1 MARTDPRPNYGS
13 KVRTRR
19 DGYVDIYEPTHP
31 LARSDGYLFEHRK
44 VAWDNGL
51 LTDPS
56 LEVHH
61 RNEMRA
67 DNSLS
72 NLEVKDGSTHAL
84 DHAEERGW
92 VTNQFGTW
100 PVKPRDMRTSAPRPV
115 RICINCGT
123 RFSHERRRDAAACSQ
138 KCNMAAWKYRRKHGG
153 RNRYD
158 NIPAGFDTDS
168 IGGAGLG
175 RIGSM

>member
-1 MARTDPRPNYGS
+1 MARTDPRPHYGS
-13 KVRTRR
+13 KVRITGA
-19 DGYVDIYEPTHP
+19 GYVDIYEPTHP
-31 LARSDGYLFEHRK
+31 IARADGYVFEHRK

-61 RNEMRA
+61 RNEIKT

-100 PVKPRDMRTSAPRPV
+100 PVKPRDMRTSAPRPA
-115 RICINCGT
+115 RICINCGVI
-123 RFSHERRRDAAACSQ
+123 FSHERRRDAAACS
-138 KCNMAAWKYRRKHGG
+138 KRCNKAAWDYRRRNGG
-153 RNRYD
+153 RNRYSGTRSSVD
-158 NIPAGFDTDS
+158 PCT
-168 IGGAGLG
+168 G
-175 RIGSM
+175 RSLVVA